1 LEPGDLISILK
12 LNESHVAIFGAPG
25 TGKTTLI
32 KAMIAA
38 KPDER
43 ILVIDYLG
51 NYRGYTR
58 YHGPFPINPLDFIRP
73 RDMIDVIT
81 QAVKATYADMDAP
94 WSPAQQMIV
103 ENCFSDDPPE
113 GLAKSKSSWYP
124 AHSIPELIGCVR
136 EFPYKSLDDENARK
150 AVSRRI
156 ELFDNL
162 LWAGRTHSLLKAWFE
177 GRLNGSLSID
187 LSGVS
192 LPEAIAYVY
201 ALLAIIA
208 RGRVVK
214 PSIVV
219 IDEAHYFMRI
229 EGSLFEEAVRVA
241 RNLGIN
247 IIAITQGFSDVESR
261 PSLLELF
268 KTFIIFPTV
277 TMLFSNGSRML
288 FDIKPTTFTEP
299 HTGLVII
306 LATNAEFHRRFIPP
320 NARGGPVLSTT
331 IRVEPSRLRPLPN
344 ALVVDGVRVG
354 LPAYEGGRVR
364 DYIAR
369 NITPLIQAEAGVM
382 VQ

>member
-1 LEPGDLISILK
+1 M
-12 LNESHVAIFGAPG
+12 NESHVAIFGAPG

-103 ENCFSDDPPE
+103 ENCFNDDPPE

-124 AHSIPELIGCVR
+124 AHSIPELIGCIR

-150 AVSRRI
+150 AVARRI

-247 IIAITQGFSDVESR
+247 IIAITQGFSDVEDR
-261 PSLLELF
+261 QSLLELF
-268 KTFIIFPTV
+268 KVFIIFPTI
-277 TMLFSNGSRML
+277 TMLYNGNRML
-288 FDIKPTTFTEP
+288 FDIKPTAFTEP
-299 HTGLVII
+299 HTGYVVI
-306 LATNAEFHRRFIPP
+306 LATNAEFHRKFLPP
-320 NARGGPVLSTT
+320 NARNGPVLSTV
-331 IRVEPSRLRPLPN
+331 IKVDPSRLKPLPN
-344 ALVVDGVRVG
+344 ALVVSNVKVS
-354 LPAYEGGRVR
+354 LPVYEGRVR
-364 DYIAR
+364 DYVAR
-369 NITPLIQAEAGVM
+369 NIIPLIQAEAGL
-382 VQ
+382 

>member
-1 LEPGDLISILK
+1 MEPGELADVLWA
-12 LNESHVAIFGAPG
+12 NESHALIIGASG

-32 KAMIAA
+32 KNMIAA
-38 KPDER
+38 KPDKR

-58 YHGPFPINPLDFIRP
+58 YYGPFPINPLEFIRP
-73 RDMIDVIT
+73 DDMIDVIT
-81 QAVKATYADMDAP
+81 QSIKATYADMDNP
-94 WSPAQQMIV
+94 WTPAQQLIIL
-103 ENCFSDDPPE
+103 NCFNERQPE
-113 GLAKSKSSWYP
+113 GVRGKASWYP
-124 AHSIPELIGCVR
+124 AHSIPEIIRCVN
-136 EFPYKSLDDENARK
+136 EFEYTSPDDENARK
-150 AVSRRI
+150 AVLRRI
-156 ELFDNL
+156 KQFNNL
-162 LWAGRTHSLLKAWFE
+162 LWATRTHGLLKAWLL
-177 GRLNGSLSID
+177 GGLNGSIGID

-214 PSIVV
+214 PAIIVV
-219 IDEAHYFMRI
+219 DEAHYFMRI

-261 PSLLELF
+261 QSLLELF

-277 TMLFSNGSRML
+277 PMLYSNGSRML
-288 FDIKPTTFTEP
+288 FEVKPTTFTEP

-306 LATNAEFHRRFIPP
+306 LATNAEFHRRYLPP

-331 IRVEPSRLRPLPN
+331 IRVEPSRLKPLSN
-344 ALVVDGVRVG
+344 ALVIDGVRAS
-354 LPAYEGGRVR
+354 LPAYDGGRVR

-369 NITPLIQAEAGVM
+369 SITPLIQAEAGVM
-382 VQ
+382 VT

>member
-1 LEPGDLISILK
+1 VEPGELADILRA
-12 LNESHVAIFGAPG
+12 NESHALIIGAPG

-32 KAMIAA
+32 KAMINA
-38 KPDER
+38 KPEER
-43 ILVIDYLG
+43 VLVVDYLG
-51 NYRGYTR
+51 NYAGYTK
-58 YHGPFPINPLDFIRP
+58 YYGPFPINPLEFIRP
-73 RDMIDVIT
+73 DDMIDVIT
-81 QAVKATYADMDAP
+81 QAIKATYADMDNP
-94 WSPAQQMIV
+94 WTPAQQLIIL
-103 ENCFSDDPPE
+103 NCFNERQPE
-113 GLAKSKSSWYP
+113 GVRGRASWYP
-124 AHSIPELIGCVR
+124 VHSIPEIIRCVS
-136 EFPYKSLDDENARK
+136 EFEYSSLDDENARK
-150 AVSRRI
+150 AVLRRI
-156 ELFDNL
+156 KQFNNL
-162 LWAGRTHSLLKAWFE
+162 LWATRTHGLFKAWLL
-177 GRLNGSLSID
+177 GRLNGSIAID

-201 ALLAIIA
+201 ALLAIVA

-214 PSIVV
+214 PSIIVV
-219 IDEAHYFMRI
+219 DEAHYFMRI

-277 TMLFSNGSRML
+277 PMLYSNGSRML

-299 HTGLVII
+299 HTGLVVI
-306 LATNAEFHRRFIPP
+306 LATNAEFHRRFLA

-331 IRVEPSRLRPLPN
+331 IKVEPSRLKPLSN

-354 LPAYEGGRVR
+354 LPSYEGGRVR

-369 NITPLIQAEAGVM
+369 NITPLIQAEAGIM
-382 VQ
+382 VS

>member
-1 LEPGDLISILK
+1 VEPGELVGVIRG
-12 LNESHVAIFGAPG
+12 NQSHVFIIGAPG

-32 KAMIAA
+32 KLVIEAN
-38 KPDER
+38 PDER

-51 NYRGYTR
+51 NYKGYTK
-58 YHGPFPINPLDFIRP
+58 YYGPFPINPLEFIRP
-73 RDMIDVIT
+73 DDMIDVIT
-81 QAVKATYADMDAP
+81 QSIKATYSDMDNP
-94 WSPAQQMIV
+94 WTPAQQLIIL
-103 ENCFSDDPPE
+103 NCFNERQPE
-113 GLAKSKSSWYP
+113 GVRGRASWYP
-124 AHSIPELIGCVR
+124 AHSIPEIIRCVS
-136 EFPYKSLDDENARK
+136 EFEYTSPDDENARK
-150 AVSRRI
+150 AVLRRI
-156 ELFDNL
+156 KQFNNL
-162 LWAGRTHSLLKAWFE
+162 LWATRTHGLLKAWFE
-177 GRLNGSLSID
+177 GRLNGSIGID

-214 PSIVV
+214 PAIIV

-268 KTFIIFPTV
+268 KTFVIFPTV
-277 TMLFSNGSRML
+277 PMLYGNGNRML

-382 VQ
+382 VS

>member
-1 LEPGDLISILK
+1 MEPGELVGTLRA
-12 LNESHVAIFGAPG
+12 NESHALIIGASG

-32 KAMIAA
+32 KGMIAA

-51 NYRGYTR
+51 NYRGYTK
-58 YHGPFPINPLDFIRP
+58 YYGPFPINPLEFIRP
-73 RDMIDVIT
+73 DDMIDVIT
-81 QAVKATYADMDAP
+81 QAIKATYADMDNP
-94 WSPAQQMIV
+94 WTPAQQLIIL
-103 ENCFSDDPPE
+103 NCFSDKQPE
-113 GLAKSKSSWYP
+113 GTRGKSSWYP
-124 AHSIPELIGCVR
+124 AHSIPEIIKCVS
-136 EFPYKSLDDENARK
+136 EFEYSSLDDENARK
-150 AVSRRI
+150 AVLRRI
-156 ELFDNL
+156 KQFNNL
-162 LWAGRTHSLLKAWFE
+162 LWATRTHGLLKAWLL
-177 GRLNGSLSID
+177 GGLNGSIGID

-201 ALLAIIA
+201 ALLAIVA

-214 PSIVV
+214 PSIIVV
-219 IDEAHYFMRI
+219 DEAHYFMRI

-247 IIAITQGFSDVESR
+247 IIAITQGFSDVEDR
-261 PSLLELF
+261 RSLLELF

-277 TMLFSNGSRML
+277 PMLYGNGSRML

-299 HTGLVII
+299 HVGLVVI
-306 LATNAEFHRRFIPP
+306 LATNAEFHRRFLPP
-320 NARGGPVLSTT
+320 NARSGPVLSTT
-331 IRVEPSRLRPLPN
+331 IKVEPGRLRPLGN
-344 ALVVDGVRVG
+344 ALVVSGVRVG

>member
-247 IIAITQGFSDVESR
+247 IIAITQGFSDVEDR
-261 PSLLELF
+261 QSLLELF
-268 KTFIIFPTV
+268 KVFIIFPTI
-277 TMLFSNGSRML
+277 TMLYNGNRML
-288 FDIKPTTFTEP
+288 FDIKPTAFTEP
-299 HTGLVII
+299 HTGYVII
-306 LATNAEFHRRFIPP
+306 LATNAEFHRKFLPP
-320 NARGGPVLSTT
+320 NARNGPVLSTV
-331 IRVEPSRLRPLPN
+331 IKVDPSRLKPLDN
-344 ALVVDGVRVG
+344 ALVVSNVKVS
-354 LPAYEGGRVR
+354 LPVYEGRVR
-364 DYIAR
+364 DYVAR
-369 NITPLIQAEAGVM
+369 NIMPLIQAEAGL
-382 VQ
+382 

>member
-1 LEPGDLISILK
+1 MEPGDLISILK

-103 ENCFSDDPPE
+103 ENCFNDDPPE

-150 AVSRRI
+150 AVARRI

-177 GRLNGSLSID
+177 GRLNGSLGID

-229 EGSLFEEAVRVA
+229 EGSMFEEAVRVA

-247 IIAITQGFSDVESR
+247 IIAITQGFSDVEDR
-261 PSLLELF
+261 QSLLELF
-268 KTFIIFPTV
+268 KVFIIFPTI
-277 TMLFSNGSRML
+277 TMLYNGNRML
-288 FDIKPTTFTEP
+288 FDIKPTAFTEP
-299 HTGLVII
+299 HTGYVII
-306 LATNAEFHRRFIPP
+306 LATNAEFHRKFLPP
-320 NARGGPVLSTT
+320 NARSGPVLSTV
-331 IRVEPSRLRPLPN
+331 IKVDPSRLKPLPN
-344 ALVVDGVRVG
+344 ALVVSNVKVS
-354 LPAYEGGRVR
+354 LPVYEGRVR
-364 DYIAR
+364 DYVAR
-369 NITPLIQAEAGVM
+369 NIMPLIQAEAGL
-382 VQ
+382 

>member
-25 TGKTTLI
+25 TGKTTLV

-247 IIAITQGFSDVESR
+247 IIAITQGFSDVEDR
-261 PSLLELF
+261 QSLLELF
-268 KTFIIFPTV
+268 KVFIIFPTI
-277 TMLFSNGSRML
+277 TMLYNGNRML
-288 FDIKPTTFTEP
+288 FDIKPTAFTEP
-299 HTGLVII
+299 HTGYVVI
-306 LATNAEFHRRFIPP
+306 LATNAEFYRKFLPP
-320 NARGGPVLSTT
+320 NARNGPVLSTV
-331 IRVEPSRLRPLPN
+331 IKVDPSRLKPLPN
-344 ALVVDGVRVG
+344 ALVVSNVKVS
-354 LPAYEGGRVR
+354 LPVYEGRVR
-364 DYIAR
+364 DYVAR
-369 NITPLIQAEAGVM
+369 NIMPLIQAEAGL
-382 VQ
+382 

>member
-1 LEPGDLISILK
+1 MEPGDLISILK

-247 IIAITQGFSDVESR
+247 IIAITQGFSDVEDR
-261 PSLLELF
+261 QSLLELF
-268 KTFIIFPTV
+268 KVFIIFPTI
-277 TMLFSNGSRML
+277 TMLYNGNRML
-288 FDIKPTTFTEP
+288 FDIKPTAFTEP
-299 HTGLVII
+299 HTGYVII
-306 LATNAEFHRRFIPP
+306 LATNAEFHRKFLPP
-320 NARGGPVLSTT
+320 NARNGPVLSTV
-331 IRVEPSRLRPLPN
+331 IKVDPSRLKPLDN
-344 ALVVDGVRVG
+344 ALVVSNVKVS
-354 LPAYEGGRVR
+354 LPVYEGRVR
-364 DYIAR
+364 DYVAR
-369 NITPLIQAEAGVM
+369 NIMPLIQAEAGL
-382 VQ
+382 